1 MKSRKK
7 HNSVSHAIAY
17 TAVLTICI
25 AIPLLLEY
33 CTTQEPKSRN
43 IHIEAFRYGTS
54 PSIIRV
60 NRGDELNLTFSTRD
74 TGHSFFLQDYR
85 IEAKISPASETIA
98 IWDPLL
104 ATEPPVN
111 VKELR
116 LTAGLKGWWG
126 KLVSLSRFRCH
137 TYCGRMHGFEQGD
150 LIVRPNW
157 FFAAS
162 LGLLA
167 AIVIIGYIRVRWND
181 PVIKAVPPPIDLNG
195 QFPLLDKIL
204 KWRPLQFIC
213 TLPVLAVFII
223 VVLAGFFGTKVGGR
237 NLGVMLTWNVW
248 MALLTLVLVPLG
260 GRIWCLLC
268 PLPALGEYLQRAATT
283 QVRPAKKK
291 GLFNNRFFGFG
302 LRWPKALRGPWIR
315 MLIYLSLGTLSA
327 SMSGQPRWTATV
339 LFSLAI
345 IAILMSLIWELR
357 SFCRYVCPVGTFISL
372 YSPLGRVMVRSR
384 DIEVCR
390 NCKEKTCLRGNEKG
404 WACPYGLCV
413 ADINRNVD
421 CGLCM
426 ECFKSCPYDN
436 VSLAIRKGSWS
447 EYFSQYGEAWQA
459 IVLLVLGMVYPL
471 TILSPWPFMRDIVN
485 VVDKVT
491 WGQFVCYA
499 VVLWSVA
506 LGVVPL
512 VFWLA
517 TGLGMYF
524 VRTEKT
530 DNSERTGVFSSATGN
545 VLKKIMPAL
554 IPLGLSFWASF
565 FVATVMINFTF
576 VLQTLSDPFGDGWNL
591 LGMAGKP
598 WVQIWPSG
606 VPWLQAAL
614 VLLGLTYSLKK
625 GYALWFSEVDDKKA
639 ALRGFA
645 PTAAVLI
652 GLAGWM
658 LVYFTN
664 F

>member
-195 QFPLLDKIL
+195 QLPLLDKIL
-204 KWRPLQFIC
+204 KWRPLQFVC
-213 TLPVLAVFII
+213 TLPVLAVFTI

-237 NLGVMLTWNVW
+237 NLGVMLTWTVW
-248 MALLTLVLVPLG
+248 MALLTMVLVPLG
-260 GRIWCLLC
+260 GRIWCMVC
-268 PLPALGEYLQRAATT
+268 PLPVLGEYLQRGATT
-283 QVRPAKKK
+283 QVRPAKKI
-291 GLFNNRFFGFG
+291 GRFNNRFFGLG
-302 LRWPKALRGPWIR
+302 LRWPKALRGPWVR
-315 MLIYLSLGTLSA
+315 MLIYLSMGTLSA
-327 SMSGQPRWTATV
+327 SMAGQPRWTATA

-345 IAILMSLIWELR
+345 IAILMSPIWELR
-357 SFCRYVCPVGTFISL
+357 SFCRYVCPAGTFISL

-390 NCKEKTCLRGNEKG
+390 NCKERTCLRGNEKG

-426 ECFKSCPYDN
+426 ECFKSCP
-436 VSLAIRKGSWS
+436 
-447 EYFSQYGEAWQA
+447 
-459 IVLLVLGMVYPL
+459 
-471 TILSPWPFMRDIVN
+471 
-485 VVDKVT
+485 
-491 WGQFVCYA
+491 
-499 VVLWSVA
+499 
-506 LGVVPL
+506 
-512 VFWLA
+512 
-517 TGLGMYF
+517 
-524 VRTEKT
+524 
-530 DNSERTGVFSSATGN
+530 
-545 VLKKIMPAL
+545 
-554 IPLGLSFWASF
+554 
-565 FVATVMINFTF
+565 
-576 VLQTLSDPFGDGWNL
+576 
-591 LGMAGKP
+591 
-598 WVQIWPSG
+598 
-606 VPWLQAAL
+606 
-614 VLLGLTYSLKK
+614 
-625 GYALWFSEVDDKKA
+625 
-639 ALRGFA
+639 
-645 PTAAVLI
+645 
-652 GLAGWM
+652 
-658 LVYFTN
+658 
-664 F
+664 